1 MTPPG
6 VDESHALF
14 FYEDRAGQ
22 AVRRLKYERVT
33 SLGAPMAELVADYA
47 RAHLQGRYDLVVP
60 VPISWAREQERGF
73 NQAAL
78 LAEGLDA
85 GSAQGGLLRI
95 RYTQP
100 QVGKNREE
108 RTQSL
113 LGAFRASEAVNGKR
127 ILLIDDVVTSGGTA
141 TACALALREAGAS
154 RVLLLTF
161 CAEMIGGVSGR

>member
-1 MTPPG
+1 
-6 VDESHALF
+6 
-14 FYEDRAGQ
+14 
-22 AVRRLKYERVT
+22 
-33 SLGAPMAELVADYA
+33 MAELVAEYA
-47 RAHLQGRYDLVVP
+47 RTRLQGRYDLVVP

-78 LAEGLDA
+78 LAERLDA
-85 GSAQGGLLRI
+85 GSTQGGLLRI

-161 CAEMIGGVSGR
+161 CAEMIGGVSGV